1 MSLELLHDVSSVV
14 VPQVRMTAKAA
25 IERAH
30 NELARFVE
38 REQARQDVNIHIVF
52 LFIIVWIWDL

>member
-1 MSLELLHDVSSVV
+1 MA
-14 VPQVRMTAKAA
+14 AKAA

-38 REQARQDVNIHIVF
+38 REQARQDVNIQFIN
-52 LFIIVWIWDL
+52 LFNSLLFN

>member
-1 MSLELLHDVSSVV
+1 M
-14 VPQVRMTAKAA
+14 PQIRMEAKAA

-38 REQARQDVNIHIVF
+38 REQARQDVNIHNLIV
-52 LFIIVWIWDL
+52 LILNHLSV